1 MLSGKAFQAERQ
13 VETALSIAVT
23 LARLNEHLSKVVIES
38 MTHMGAV
45 SSSYRFKILSQDAK
59 ASSFIVLVEFPSG
72 AKVEPKRLGEIEAII
87 RRAAHARFEIR
98 VKCLYWRFD
107 ETPLVLSESAV
118 TPVRTIPTGNSKS
131 LPEPPIGVGREYE
144 KTRISDYQPATDEE
158 IAELKSQFS
167 QQTKLPERPWRDTEM
182 LESEGGNAVI
192 GATQYSKLN

>member
-1 MLSGKAFQAERQ
+1 MLSRKAFQAERQ
-13 VETALSIAVT
+13 VEIALSIAAT
-23 LARLNEHLSKVVIES
+23 LARLNRHLSKVVVES

-107 ETPLVLSESAV
+107 AAPLVLSESAV
-118 TPVRTIPTGNSKS
+118 TSVNTKPTGNSKT
-131 LPEPPIGVGREYE
+131 LLEPPVEVESEYA
-144 KTRISDYQPATDEE
+144 TTQLAHDQPATAEE
-158 IAELKSQFS
+158 MAELKSQFS
-167 QQTKLPERPWRDTEM
+167 QHAQVPERPWRDTEM
-182 LESEGGNAVI
+182 LESEGSNAVI